1 MLSELSKTC
10 VCCIREGKPEVV
22 PSIFLRRTYGRNS
35 PIEAYD
41 ASLRY
46 ECNHSSS
53 GRGVCGLPTEA
64 EAVASLRRMYP
75 QISE

>member
-10 VCCIREGKPEVV
+10 VCCMREGKPEVV
-22 PSIFLRRTYGRNS
+22 PFVFFRRTYGRNS

-46 ECNHSSS
+46 ECEHVTHSN
-53 GRGVCGLPTEA
+53 GVVGLPSRDAALE
-64 EAVASLRRMYP
+64 SLKRMYP
-75 QISE
+75 QIDA